1 MAPDPRDSAPRRWIG
16 VPPRIALGFVA
27 ALVSVVAAAV
37 FATLALDGL
46 RRSSDL
52 VAHATAHHSSVE
64 GLESALLVSDTALDA
79 YLGTGADGHR
89 RLHLGAAENVVSTL
103 AEVRAHAAGDYTG
116 GEEIARISRLVDV
129 IRAEHAAARTL
140 AEQGRLADARAL
152 RAEGIGAD
160 ALKDARRDIDAL
172 AGEQARELAQRQG
185 GWRRGVELSK
195 LVFWTSLAV
204 IVTLLLL
211 GGRVVRDEI
220 RAREHHE
227 ADRERALAVQ
237 RRLMAVVSHDLR
249 NPLGN
254 VVAGGYALSRM
265 DLAPDAALVVRRM
278 LGAGRRMERLIRDLL
293 DWSRVH
299 GGVDIPV
306 HVCEADLYDVCR
318 RIADEL
324 GDRQRGR
331 VQVERRGDTRG
342 AFDPDRM
349 EQVVANLLGNALQY
363 APPES
368 QVHVSA
374 ERDDGSLRLVV
385 RDEGPGLPPGARD
398 DLFKPFRRGEG
409 HGDHGGIGL
418 GLFIVRTLAE
428 AQGGSV
434 DVKSAPGAGTTFV
447 VTVPAARRR
456 TGAGSPQTH

>member
-1 MAPDPRDSAPRRWIG
+1 MAPDPGERAPRRWIG
-16 VPPRIALGFVA
+16 LPPRIALGFVL
-27 ALVSVVAAAV
+27 ALVSVAAAGA
-37 FATLALDGL
+37 FATLALAGL

-52 VAHATAHHSSVE
+52 VAHSTAHHSSVE
-64 GLESALLVSDTALDA
+64 ALESALVVSDTALDA
-79 YLGTGADGHR
+79 YLGTGAEGQR
-89 RLHLGAAENVVSTL
+89 RLHLDAAGKVVSAL
-103 AEVRAHAAGDYTG
+103 EEVRAHARGDETG
-116 GEEIARISRLVDV
+116 GAEISRISRLVDV
-129 IRAEHAAARTL
+129 IRAEHGAARAL
-140 AEQGRLADARAL
+140 AEQGRMGDARAL
-152 RAEGIGAD
+152 RAEGIGAGALED
-160 ALKDARRDIDAL
+160 AGRDIDAL
-172 AGEQARELAQRQG
+172 EAEQARELARRQG
-185 GWRRGVELSK
+185 GWRHGIALSK
-195 LVFWTSLAV
+195 LVFGTSLAV
-204 IVTLLLL
+204 IVLLLLL

-220 RAREHHE
+220 RARERHE
-227 ADRERALAVQ
+227 EGRERALAVQ

-265 DLAPDAALVVRRM
+265 DLPPDAALVVRRM

-299 GGVDIPV
+299 GGVGIPV

-324 GDRQRGR
+324 GERQRGR

-368 QVHVSA
+368 PVHVSA
-374 ERDDGSLRLVV
+374 EREDGSLRLVV
-385 RDEGPGLPPGARD
+385 RDEGPGLPPGAVD

-409 HGDHGGIGL
+409 HGDHAGIGL

-434 DVKSAPGAGTTFV
+434 DVESAPGAGTTFV
-447 VTVPAARRR
+447 VTVPALRR
-456 TGAGSPQTH
+456 TGAGSARTH